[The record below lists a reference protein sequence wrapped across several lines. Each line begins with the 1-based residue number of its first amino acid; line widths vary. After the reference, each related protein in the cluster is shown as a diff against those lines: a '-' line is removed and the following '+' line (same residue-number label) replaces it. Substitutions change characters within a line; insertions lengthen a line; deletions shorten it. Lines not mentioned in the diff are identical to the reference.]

1 MAGYF
6 QSHIFSATEKAYSL
20 FAILQSIGKLFAIY
34 FFEEATDM
42 VHDSEIKTV
51 ADKLVQA
58 HYQNDRRMEKAKIF
72 FSADDQTIRL
82 LELTEAVPTEND
94 VSVISFD
101 AAPRQGI
108 PYPSSVIL
116 VNHEDWKRLEK
127 GLLAMPTGWGCFT
140 DGIDCPRNRRPR
152 RRKAMA

>member
-1 MAGYF
+1 
-6 QSHIFSATEKAYSL
+6 
-20 FAILQSIGKLFAIY
+20 
-34 FFEEATDM
+34 M
-42 VHDSEIKTV
+42 VHDSEIKTI

-101 AAPRQGI
+101 SAPRQGI

-116 VNHEDWKRLEK
+116 VNHEDWKRLEN
-127 GLLAMPTGWGCFT
+127 GLLSMPTGWGCFT